1 MPSIS
6 FLGTGSGFPD
16 ADRFFASS
24 LLLLKEKHLLIDAGE
39 PCVHSLRDRGTLIRD
54 LDALLIT
61 HGHVDHIGGLPALL
75 QGAMLLGRKK
85 PLEIVLPEEMIAPIR
100 AWISALYLTEEG
112 LGFPIA
118 WLAWR
123 DRESMSLGDGVLS
136 VKPFRNRHLEVCY
149 RSLHGSDA
157 ARPCNSYSLEI
168 IADDFRAI
176 FSGDLS
182 SAEDLAELV
191 ATPANVLVSEL
202 SHVSPKELAAVLHE
216 ADIQALCMIHLSEDL
231 ASESTEL
238 RVKMEDLL
246 PKIADVF
253 IPEDGEIL
261 DF

>member
-1 MPSIS
+1 M
-6 FLGTGSGFPD
+6 
-16 ADRFFASS
+16 
-24 LLLLKEKHLLIDAGE
+24 
-39 PCVHSLRDRGTLIRD
+39 IRD

-85 PLEIVLPEEMIAPIR
+85 LLEIVLPEEMIAPIR

-231 ASESTEL
+231 ASESSEL

-253 IPEDGEIL
+253 TPEDGEIL